1 MDSRTRFD
9 PTQRRNLSQRKNGP
23 LTHLSW
29 FVFVCVCV
37 QEDYEIGAV
46 IKDKIIPH
54 AVSWFTGE
62 ALMEEEESGEEE
74 EGSDEEDEDGEDD
87 GGARQRQ
94 QQVRAQSNSG
104 ASPSEGEQPECKQQ

>member
-1 MDSRTRFD
+1 MRST
-9 PTQRRNLSQRKNGP
+9 
-23 LTHLSW
+23 W
-29 FVFVCVCV
+29 FAFYS

-46 IKDKIIPH
+46 MKDKIIPH

-62 ALMEEEESGEEE
+62 ALMEEEEGESGDEEE
-74 EGSDEEDEDGEDD
+74 EEGEDD

-94 QQVRAQSNSG
+94 QQVRAQSSSG